1 METKEN
7 IIINNKPCFLYET
20 ENPTSI
26 LIQAID
32 EHDLEVL
39 DSEDLKI
46 RELSNEKFILL
57 AFLVYYLNDD
67 LSPWS
72 APAVFGN
79 ENFGGKA
86 HKTLEYIENDLL
98 LYLKEKYGSDK
109 KLYIGGYSLSALFAL
124 WASYNTDIF
133 DGVVAASPSMWFP
146 DFIKY
151 TKENDIKVNKVYLSL
166 GNREEKT
173 KNKTMA
179 TVGDNIRV
187 YHDMLSK
194 DSTKEVILEWN
205 EGSHFIDSDLRT
217 AKGFAWIMSQAMEAN
232 K

>member
-7 IIINNKPCFLYET
+7 IIINNKLCFLYET

-39 DSEDLKI
+39 DSEVDKI
-46 RELSNEKFILL
+46 RELSDEEFILL
-57 AFLVYYLNDD
+57 AFLVDNWNDD
-67 LSPWS
+67 LSPWA

-98 LYLKEKYGSDK
+98 PYLKEKYGSDMK
-109 KLYIGGYSLSALFAL
+109 SYIGGYSLSALFAL
-124 WASYNTDIF
+124 WACYNTDTF
-133 DGVVAASPSMWFP
+133 DGVVAASPSLWFP

-166 GNREEKT
+166 GDKEEKT
-173 KNKTMA
+173 KNKIMA
-179 TVGDNIRV
+179 TVGDNIRE
-187 YHDMLSK
+187 YYDMLRE
-194 DSTKEVILEWN
+194 DATNNVILEWN
-205 EGSHFIDSDLRT
+205 EGNHFIDSDLRT
-217 AKGFAWIMSQAMEAN
+217 AKGFAWIMS
-232 K
+232 

>member
-7 IIINNKPCFLYET
+7 IIINNKSCFLYET

-39 DSEDLKI
+39 DSEVLKI

-57 AFLVYYLNDD
+57 AFLVDNWNDD
-67 LSPWS
+67 LSPWD

-86 HKTLEYIENDLL
+86 HKTLEYVENDLL
-98 LYLKEKYGSDK
+98 LNLKEKYGSNK

-124 WASYNTDIF
+124 WACYNTDIF
-133 DGVVAASPSMWFP
+133 DGVVAASPSIWFP
-146 DFIKY
+146 GFIKY
-151 TKENDIKVNKVYLSL
+151 VSENDIKVNKVYLSL
-166 GNREEKT
+166 GDKEEKT
-173 KNKTMA
+173 KNKIMS
-179 TVGDNIRV
+179 TVGDNIRE
-187 YHDMLSK
+187 YYDMLRE
-194 DSTKEVILEWN
+194 DATKNVILEWN
-205 EGSHFIDSDLRT
+205 EGNHFIDSDLRT
-217 AKGFAWIMSQAMEAN
+217 AKGFAWIMS
-232 K
+232 

>member
-7 IIINNKPCFLYET
+7 ITVNKKPCFLYDT

-39 DSEDLKI
+39 DSEILKI
-46 RELSNEKFILL
+46 RELSKEKFILL
-57 AFLVYYLNDD
+57 AFLVDNWNDD
-67 LSPWS
+67 LSPWI
-72 APAVFGN
+72 APTVFGN
-79 ENFGGKA
+79 EKFGGKA
-86 HKTLEYIENDLL
+86 HKTLEYVENDLL
-98 LYLKEKYGSDK
+98 PYLKEKYGSDK

-124 WASYNTDIF
+124 WACYNTDIF

-146 DFIKY
+146 GFVKFARD
-151 TKENDIKVNKVYLSL
+151 NNIKVNKIYLSL
-166 GNREEKT
+166 GNKEEKT

-179 TVGDNIRV
+179 TVGDNIRE

-205 EGSHFIDSDLRT
+205 EGNHFIDSDMRT
-217 AKGFAWIMSQAMEAN
+217 AKGFAWIMS
-232 K
+232 

>member
-7 IIINNKPCFLYET
+7 ITINNKPCFLYET

-39 DSEDLKI
+39 DSEVLKI
-46 RELSNEKFILL
+46 REMSNEKFILL
-57 AFLVYYLNDD
+57 AFLVDNWNDD
-67 LSPWS
+67 LSPWD

-86 HKTLEYIENDLL
+86 HKTLEYVENDLL

-124 WASYNTDIF
+124 WACYNTDIF

-151 TKENDIKVNKVYLSL
+151 TKENDIKVNKIYLSL
-166 GNREEKT
+166 GNKEEKT
-173 KNKTMA
+173 KNKMMA
-179 TVGDNIRV
+179 TVGYNIRK
-187 YHDMLSK
+187 YYDMLREDAAK
-194 DSTKEVILEWN
+194 NVILEWN
-205 EGSHFIDSDLRT
+205 EGNHFIDSDLRT
-217 AKGFAWIMSQAMEAN
+217 AKGFAWIMS
-232 K
+232 

>member
-20 ENPTSI
+20 ENSTSI

-39 DSEDLKI
+39 DSEVLKI

-57 AFLVYYLNDD
+57 AFLVDNWNDD
-67 LSPWS
+67 LSPWV

-86 HKTLEYIENDLL
+86 DKTLKYVENDLL

-124 WASYNTDIF
+124 WACYNTNTF
-133 DGVVAASPSMWFP
+133 DGVVVASPSIWFP
-146 DFIKY
+146 GFIKY
-151 TKENDIKVNKVYLSL
+151 VSENDIKVNKVYLSL
-166 GNREEKT
+166 GDKEEKT
-173 KNKTMA
+173 KNKIMS
-179 TVGDNIRV
+179 TVGDNIRE
-187 YHDMLSK
+187 YYDMLKK
-194 DSTKEVILEWN
+194 DATKNVILEWN
-205 EGSHFIDSDLRT
+205 EGNHFIDSDSRT
-217 AKGFAWIMSQAMEAN
+217 GKGFAWIMS
-232 K
+232 

>member
-39 DSEDLKI
+39 DSEVAKI

-57 AFLVYYLNDD
+57 AFLVDNWNDD
-67 LSPWS
+67 LSPWV

-86 HKTLEYIENDLL
+86 HKTLEYVENDLL
-98 LYLKEKYGSDK
+98 LYLKEKYGSNK
-109 KLYIGGYSLSALFAL
+109 KLYIGGCSLSALFAL
-124 WASYNTDIF
+124 WACYNTDIF
-133 DGVVAASPSMWFP
+133 DGAVAASPSMWFP

-151 TKENDIKVNKVYLSL
+151 TKENDIKVNNVYLSL
-166 GNREEKT
+166 GNKEE
-173 KNKTMA
+173 
-179 TVGDNIRV
+179 I
-187 YHDMLSK
+187 
-194 DSTKEVILEWN
+194 
-205 EGSHFIDSDLRT
+205 
-217 AKGFAWIMSQAMEAN
+217 
-232 K
+232 

>member
-39 DSEDLKI
+39 DSEVLKI
-46 RELSNEKFILL
+46 RELSNEKFALL
-57 AFLVYYLNDD
+57 AFLVDNWNDD
-67 LSPWS
+67 LSPWV

-86 HKTLEYIENDLL
+86 DKTLEYVENDLL
-98 LYLKEKYGSDK
+98 LYLKEKYGSGK

-124 WASYNTDIF
+124 WTSYNTDIF
-133 DGVVAASPSMWFP
+133 DGVVAASPSIWFP
-146 DFIKY
+146 GFIKFARD
-151 TKENDIKVNKVYLSL
+151 NNIKVNKVYLSL
-166 GNREEKT
+166 GNKEEKT
-173 KNKTMA
+173 KNKIMA
-179 TVGDNIRV
+179 TVGDNIRK
-187 YHDMLSK
+187 YYDMLRE
-194 DSTKEVILEWN
+194 DSTNNVILEWN
-205 EGSHFIDSDLRT
+205 EGNHFIDSDLRT
-217 AKGFAWIMSQAMEAN
+217 AKGFAWIMS
-232 K
+232 

>member
-39 DSEDLKI
+39 DSEILKI
-46 RELSNEKFILL
+46 KELSNEKFILL
-57 AFLVYYLNDD
+57 AFLVDNWNDD
-67 LSPWS
+67 LSPWD

-86 HKTLEYIENDLL
+86 DKTLKYIENDLL
-98 LYLKEKYGSDK
+98 SYLKEKYGSDK

-133 DGVVAASPSMWFP
+133 YGVVAASPSIWFP

-151 TKENDIKVNKVYLSL
+151 AKENDIKVNKIYLSL
-166 GNREEKT
+166 GDREEKT
-173 KNKTMA
+173 KHKIMA
-179 TVGDNIRV
+179 TVGDNIRE
-187 YHDMLSK
+187 YYDMLRE
-194 DSTKEVILEWN
+194 DATKNVILEWN
-205 EGSHFIDSDLRT
+205 EGNHLIDSNLRT
-217 AKGFAWIMSQAMEAN
+217 AKGFVWIMS
-232 K
+232 

>member
-7 IIINNKPCFLYET
+7 IIINNKPCSLYET

-39 DSEDLKI
+39 DSEVLKI

-57 AFLVYYLNDD
+57 TFLVDNWNDD
-67 LSPWS
+67 LSPWD

-86 HKTLEYIENDLL
+86 YKTLEYVENDLL
-98 LYLKEKYGSDK
+98 PYLKEKYGSDK

-124 WASYNTDIF
+124 WACYNTDIF

-146 DFIKY
+146 GFIKCVS
-151 TKENDIKVNKVYLSL
+151 ENDIKVNKVYLSL
-166 GNREEKT
+166 GDKEEKT
-173 KNKTMA
+173 KNKIMS
-179 TVGDNIRV
+179 TVGDNIRE
-187 YHDMLSK
+187 YYDMLREGA
-194 DSTKEVILEWN
+194 TKNVILEWN
-205 EGSHFIDSDLRT
+205 EGNHFIDSDLRT
-217 AKGFAWIMSQAMEAN
+217 AKGFAWIMS
-232 K
+232 

>member
-1 METKEN
+1 METKES
-7 IIINNKPCFLYET
+7 IIINYKSCFLYEMA
-20 ENPTSI
+20 NPTII

-39 DSEDLKI
+39 DSEVEKI
-46 RELSNEKFILL
+46 RELSNEEFILL
-57 AFLVYYLNDD
+57 AFLVDNWNDD
-67 LSPWS
+67 LSPWD

-86 HKTLEYIENDLL
+86 HKTLEYVENDLL
-98 LYLKEKYGSDK
+98 PYLKEKYGSDK

-151 TKENDIKVNKVYLSL
+151 AKENDIKVNKVYLSL
-166 GNREEKT
+166 GDKEEKT
-173 KNKTMA
+173 KNKIMA

-205 EGSHFIDSDLRT
+205 EGNHFIDSDLRT
-217 AKGFAWIMSQAMEAN
+217 AKGFAWILS
-232 K
+232 

>member
-39 DSEDLKI
+39 DSEVLKI
-46 RELSNEKFILL
+46 SEMSNEKFVLL
-57 AFLVYYLNDD
+57 AFLVDNWNDD
-67 LSPWS
+67 LSPWD
-72 APAVFGN
+72 APAIFGN

-86 HKTLEYIENDLL
+86 DKTLKYVENDLL
-98 LYLKEKYGSDK
+98 LYLKEKFGSDK

-124 WASYNTDIF
+124 WACYNTDIF

-146 DFIKY
+146 GFIKFARD
-151 TKENDIKVNKVYLSL
+151 NNNKVNKVYLSL
-166 GNREEKT
+166 GNKEEKT
-173 KNKTMA
+173 KNKIMS
-179 TVGDNIRV
+179 TVGDNIRE
-187 YHDMLSK
+187 YYDMSRE
-194 DSTKEVILEWN
+194 DATKNVILEWN
-205 EGSHFIDSDLRT
+205 EGNHFIDSDSRA
-217 AKGFAWIMSQAMEAN
+217 AKGFAWIMS
-232 K
+232 